1 MKKLLVLLFVPLFS
15 FAQQEVSHLQLG
27 LDFYEADLF
36 DKSIIEF
43 NTSIETETTYND
55 VYYFRGRS
63 YYYSDDYVNAE
74 KDFTTYL
81 GFNSEDTA
89 SYFFRRYSRLKL
101 DKYDSSLSD
110 LNKYISVINDLMFRN
125 RS

>member
-43 NTSIETETTYND
+43 NTSIETETTNND

-63 YYYSDDYVNAE
+63 YYFSDDYVNAE

-89 SYFFRRYSRLKL
+89 SYFLEAIP
-101 DKYDSSLSD
+101 D
-110 LNKYISVINDLMFRN
+110 
-125 RS
+125 

>member
-63 YYYSDDYVNAE
+63 YRKLTIIS
-74 KDFTTYL
+74 YL
-81 GFNSEDTA
+81 IEN
-89 SYFFRRYSRLKL
+89 
-101 DKYDSSLSD
+101 
-110 LNKYISVINDLMFRN
+110 
-125 RS
+125 